1 MAAQAPISLLEF
13 QAHFKDEQACR
24 EHLFRVRWP
33 NGFCCPKCGNS
44 TYYFVKGRDLYQCK
58 ECSHQASLTAGTV
71 MHKTRTSLV
80 KWFWAIYFIAN
91 DKRGCSSLSIQKA
104 IGVCYET
111 AWSMSHKIR
120 SAMADRDAE
129 YKLAGLVKVDDA
141 YFGGASEG
149 SSNSGR
155 GTEKTPVIVAVSVDE
170 NDHPLYVKMEVVE
183 SLNQDAARDFAVKY
197 VVPDSKIITDGLNIY
212 TIVAKS
218 GYQHEYIVVSEN
230 KNIALETF
238 KWVHILISNAK
249 AFVAGTFHGLDRN
262 HLQRYLNEF
271 CYRFNRRHREPE
283 LFNRLLKACT
293 CARPVTYAELT

>member
-1 MAAQAPISLLEF
+1 MAAQAPISLLEL

-183 SLNQDAARDFAVKY
+183 SLNQDGARDFAVKY

-212 TIVAKS
+212 TI
-218 GYQHEYIVVSEN
+218 
-230 KNIALETF
+230 
-238 KWVHILISNAK
+238 ISNAK